1 MRPGFFSPDYDR
13 RETNRP
19 DAMSISAQDVKKLRD
34 ATGVGMMD
42 CKKALE
48 ETDGDFEAAVDLLR
62 KKGQKVAAKRA
73 EKEADEGLI
82 VTQLSDDERT
92 GAIVEVNC
100 ETDFVARND
109 DFQTFADNIGTIVLE
124 EQPDDVDVLLELD
137 YNGETVEKEL
147 GAITGRIGEK
157 IAIRRFDVL
166 TSEDGQIVSYVHPG
180 SKLGVLVEISGD
192 GDVDEAGRDVAM
204 QIAALD
210 PIGVSRDDVPED
222 VVERER
228 EIAKDAAI
236 NEGKPEH
243 VIDNIVNGKVERFF
257 EDNVLL
263 EQAFVKDSSKSVQ
276 ERIDEA
282 EIDVKRFTRY
292 ALGD

>member
-1 MRPGFFSPDYDR
+1 
-13 RETNRP
+13 
-19 DAMSISAQDVKKLRD
+19 
-34 ATGVGMMD
+34 
-42 CKKALE
+42 
-48 ETDGDFEAAVDLLR
+48 
-62 KKGQKVAAKRA
+62 
-73 EKEADEGLI
+73 
-82 VTQLSDDERT
+82 
-92 GAIVEVNC
+92 
-100 ETDFVARND
+100 
-109 DFQTFADNIGTIVLE
+109 
-124 EQPDDVDVLLELD
+124 
-137 YNGETVEKEL
+137 
-147 GAITGRIGEK
+147 
-157 IAIRRFDVL
+157 
-166 TSEDGQIVSYVHPG
+166 
-180 SKLGVLVEISGD
+180 
-192 GDVDEAGRDVAM
+192 M